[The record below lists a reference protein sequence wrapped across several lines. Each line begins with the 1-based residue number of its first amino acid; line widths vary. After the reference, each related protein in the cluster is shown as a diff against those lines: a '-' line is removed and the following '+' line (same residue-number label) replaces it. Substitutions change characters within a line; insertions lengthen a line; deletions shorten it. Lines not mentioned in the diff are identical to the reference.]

1 MDLFKQ
7 RHRLRFRFD
16 AHLLGQHLATA
27 VVLGNGGGTL
37 PATRQ
42 DAHDPTMRSFQPR
55 LQGQLPVGA
64 LERALLVTS
73 GFGGFGKLGEG
84 VQGLEM

>member
-37 PATRQ
+37 PASRQ
-42 DAHDPTMRSFQPR
+42 AAHDPAMHSFQPR
-55 LQGQLPVGA
+55 LQGQLPAGV
-64 LERALLVTS
+64 LERTLIVTS
-73 GFGGFGKLGEG
+73 GFGCFSKLGQG
-84 VQGLEM
+84 VHGLEM